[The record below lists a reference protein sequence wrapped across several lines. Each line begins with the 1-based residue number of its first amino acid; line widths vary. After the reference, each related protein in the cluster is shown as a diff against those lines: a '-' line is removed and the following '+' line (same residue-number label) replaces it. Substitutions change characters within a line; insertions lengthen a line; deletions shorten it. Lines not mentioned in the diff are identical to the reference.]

1 MKHKLTIFAII
12 LFLVLIWGCGPVYP
26 DGNTETSYPVPEF
39 SDELL
44 TYNTLRQELH
54 CEVQV
59 HYDSAVTDLRAG
71 FTLTGFEETT
81 FQTTLNDSG
90 KSGDAMQGDNIFS
103 KNISLTRIDSMD
115 GQIIARYDI
124 YEGGISIKTLND
136 TIQIVANLPPF
147 ITEINM
153 PDTIVRPRIGT
164 KDLLISLSVDDP
176 NGIQDVINAYF
187 QVKNNSTGQWSS
199 DYPMNDMGTLGDAT
213 AGDGVFS
220 TGLEIS
226 SDNSAVT
233 NYFRFRIKD
242 TASNFSDWSLDS
254 VVVR

>member
-1 MKHKLTIFAII
+1 MMTKIVKKKPQSISKQRKNKKFDILKTFEKFNRENLGVFANRMVEII
-12 LFLVLIWGCGPVYP
+12 LV
-26 DGNTETSYPVPEF
+26 E
-39 SDELL
+39 
-44 TYNTLRQELH
+44 
-54 CEVQV
+54 
-59 HYDSAVTDLRAG
+59 A
-71 FTLTGFEETT
+71 
-81 FQTTLNDSG
+81 
-90 KSGDAMQGDNIFS
+90 DNIFS